1 MNYDIKITK
10 KFLNQ
15 IVKMTTKMPEDTE
28 ILFFK
33 DDSAIDFSTVTVKG
47 GNNNLGIL
55 VSFKF
60 KEDDE
65 QTTRIS
71 ESSST

>member
-15 IVKMTTKMPEDTE
+15 IAKMTTKMPEDTE

-33 DDSAIDFSTVTVKG
+33 DDSVIDFSTVTVKG
-47 GNNNLGIL
+47 GNDNLGIL

-71 ESSST
+71 ESSSP

>member
-1 MNYDIKITK
+1 
-10 KFLNQ
+10 
-15 IVKMTTKMPEDTE
+15 MPEDTE

-33 DDSAIDFSTVTVKG
+33 DDSVIDFSTVTVKG
-47 GNNNLGIL
+47 GNDNLGIL

-71 ESSST
+71 ESSSP